1 MILFSFPPCSVRLTP
16 ALVYGGSNGQMIYPP
31 LYYSRAHT
39 TLQRDCKITNFFSF
53 DQIFP
58 IQNHHT
64 PALSTFITMTYS
76 TLQHHPKTPTTTLR
90 TTKTP
95 PQNTS
100 YQQPRHHFSPLPRHP
115 HRAPTQTPRNPLAPS
130 SLYKVQGS
138 KPLCGWFKAQG
149 WFKVQSSRFKV
160 QSSRFSG
167 SKFKV
172 PPYTAHL
179 TPYATHIK
187 TSTHVAQPLTHAASR
202 KTIIPPP

>member
-1 MILFSFPPCSVRLTP
+1 MILFSFPPCSVRLAP

-64 PALSTFITMTYS
+64 PAPSTFITMTYS

-95 PQNTS
+95 QQNTS
-100 YQQPRHHFSPLPRHP
+100 YQQPRHHFSPPPRHP

-138 KPLCGWFKAQG
+138 KPQAAG
-149 WFKVQSSRFKV
+149 SRLMA
-160 QSSRFSG
+160 G
-167 SKFKV
+167 SKIKAGSRLKV

-202 KTIIPPP
+202 KTIIPPTIDPPQSTIDP

>member
-1 MILFSFPPCSVRLTP
+1 MILFSFPPCSVRLAP

-64 PALSTFITMTYS
+64 PAPSTFITMTYS
-76 TLQHHPKTPTTTLR
+76 TLQHYPKTPTTTLR

-100 YQQPRHHFSPLPRHP
+100 YQQRKPFLTPHHATRTAHP
-115 HRAPTQTPRNPLAPS
+115 H
-130 SLYKVQGS
+130 
-138 KPLCGWFKAQG
+138 KPHATHWRQAAYTK
-149 WFKVQSSRFKV
+149 FKVQSRKRLVQGSRLV
-160 QSSRFSG
+160 QR
-167 SKFKV
+167 SKFHHT
-172 PPYTAHL
+172 PHTLHL
-179 TPYATHIK
+179 TPHTSEHQPMWQGHHHIHPCGAATNTCGKPQNH
-187 TSTHVAQPLTHAASR
+187 H
-202 KTIIPPP
+202 PPPP

>member
-1 MILFSFPPCSVRLTP
+1 MILFSFPPCSVRLAP

-64 PALSTFITMTYS
+64 PAPSTFITMTYS

-138 KPLCGWFKAQG
+138 KPQCGWIKVQG
-149 WFKVQSSRFKV
+149 SVVQSS
-160 QSSRFSG
+160 
-167 SKFKV
+167 KFHHT
-172 PPYTAHL
+172 PHTLHL
-179 TPYATHIK
+179 TPH
-187 TSTHVAQPLTHAASR
+187 TSKH
-202 KTIIPPP
+202 PPMWRSH